1 MYSHAAQ
8 GKNAAD
14 AHPLA
19 RADLQL
25 HGLADWQHQC
35 QDVDQAVCD
44 RVANEVEDQVNTRP
58 SSRIGRLFPCVRQRN
73 ALEAVGNKNGEK
85 PANACCRQHID
96 AFLHKVRGKDAPV
109 EGQKR

>member
-1 MYSHAAQ
+1 MFVYSHAAQ

-25 HGLADWQHQC
+25 HSLTDWQQQR

-44 RVANEVEDQVNTRP
+44 RVANEVEDQVNARP
-58 SSRIGRLFPCVRQRN
+58 SSRVGRLLPCV
-73 ALEAVGNKNGEK
+73 
-85 PANACCRQHID
+85 
-96 AFLHKVRGKDAPV
+96 
-109 EGQKR
+109 